1 MIQELMLLIPQS
13 LNSEQLLICTA
24 GVLAGAMLWLM
35 GAVWSRAIVTLIA
48 VAAGGLAGELLPR
61 WYILPVNS
69 MAMAVL
75 GATLCGVC
83 AAMIPRLWVGL
94 VLGVVLC
101 AWAAF
106 GCWVLLRGDAV
117 WQLRQDWEIQTMNTP
132 QYVQDLW
139 QRLPDPVQRVL
150 PYAAATALISA
161 LSLNLLW
168 PRVGRV
174 FMCSAT
180 GLTMMLVF
188 GLTLI
193 DNRASPWLKFIPPEP
208 AMQILT
214 LSGVF
219 LLGMLIQWQLLPNK
233 REERILKEE
242 RRIEPK
248 LADKGL

>member
-1 MIQELMLLIPQS
+1 MIQELLPLIPQS
-13 LNSEQLLICTA
+13 LTTEQMLICMA

-48 VAAGGLAGELLPR
+48 VAVGGLAGELLPR

-75 GATLCGVC
+75 GATLCGVF
-83 AAMIPRLWVGL
+83 AATIPRVWVGL
-94 VLGVVLC
+94 ILGIVLC
-101 AWAAF
+101 AWATL
-106 GCWVLLRGDAV
+106 GCWILLRGDAV
-117 WQLRQDWEIQTMNTP
+117 WQARQAWEIQSMNTP
-132 QYVQDLW
+132 QYAQDFW
-139 QRLPDPVQRVL
+139 RRLPDPVTRVL
-150 PYAAATALISA
+150 PYAAATAMISA

-168 PRVGRV
+168 PRIGRL

-188 GLTLI
+188 GLTLVV
-193 DNRASPWLKFIPPEP
+193 NRAESWLKFIPPEP

-214 LSGVF
+214 LVGVL
-219 LLGMLIQWQLLPNK
+219 LLGMLVQWQLLPNK